1 MKQSHAMGVATVKTH
16 YSAVELAALQLPG
29 FPSTRQA
36 FECRAEKNGWA
47 FVEVKSRGRN
57 GSRREYVPSND
68 VMDAIRHK
76 AAAQLAATLPH
87 GKKALTEKDQL
98 PLIATERQSL
108 ATYARKGVLLA
119 LNTLMNRSG
128 YPMKKAARVLIEM
141 ARKGEA
147 GEQLTS
153 MLKMARDGRGR
164 PSPDGLPSER
174 SVLRFVEYE
183 RAGMLAPKK
192 READM
197 TVPAWAKPFLE
208 YYQRPEKP
216 TVEHAYRQFLNA
228 LDDKAQAPSIWQVRR
243 FLDKVGKVTLQLG
256 RMGDREIKSLKA
268 FVRRD
273 FANLLPGDIYSA
285 DGHTFDAEVQH
296 PMHNRPFRPEIT
308 SVVDI
313 ATRKKVGWSVA
324 LAESAFAVLDALRSA
339 VLGSGIPA
347 ILYVDN
353 GSGYKNELMTDIGT
367 GLMAR
372 LGIEMVNSLP
382 YNSQARGVI
391 ERLHQTVWVNAA
403 KELPGYIG
411 RDMDRQAKQATFK
424 LSRKAL
430 ANAGGEAV
438 AMPLMAWD
446 RFVAFCEEKVAEYNN
461 RPHRSLPKV
470 ADPETG
476 RRRHMTPNEAWAR
489 AEEAGFA
496 AHLVTDDEA
505 RPLFRP
511 QVLRTVRRCE
521 IELFGNR
528 YFNRQLEEFHTEELR
543 ISYDI
548 HDPAHVWVYDE
559 GGRFICQA
567 ELDGNKRD
575 YMPMSV
581 VAQARDKRASGR
593 ERRLEAKLAEVQQ
606 ERRGGPALEMPQQ
619 ISIPGLMSSFNVS
632 ELAGRARQAELV
644 DVQPVEI
651 TLSGAGAATMPA
663 STGWTVPAT
672 APERYAE
679 WLRIN
684 ELNEGE
690 LESEKQKKW
699 RSTYQASAEFRA
711 FQKKTA

>member
-1 MKQSHAMGVATVKTH
+1 MSDVTIKTH
-16 YSAVELAALQLPG
+16 YSAAELAAMQLPML
-29 FPSTRQA
+29 PTTKA
-36 FECRAEKNGWA
+36 NVIALAERSGWSW
-47 FVEVKSRGRN
+47 VEATGRG
-57 GSRREYVPSND
+57 GKRREYAPPAEVI
-68 VMDAIRHK
+68 DAIRAK
-76 AAAQLAATLPH
+76 AAQDLVAVVPAKRLALKP
-87 GKKALTEKDQL
+87 EDQL
-98 PLIATERQSL
+98 PLIVTESQGL
-108 ATYARKGVLLA
+108 QLDARKGVLLA
-119 LNTLMNRSG
+119 LDALMNRSG

-147 GEQLTS
+147 GEQLVA

-197 TVPAWAKPFLE
+197 SVPPWAKAFLE
-208 YYQRPEKP
+208 YFQRPGP
-216 TVEHAYRQFLNA
+216 ITVEHAYRQFLSS
-228 LDDKAQAPSIWQVRR
+228 LDDQAKAPSIWQVRR
-243 FLDKVGKVTLQLG
+243 FLDKVGKVTLQIG
-256 RMGDREIKSLKA
+256 RMGDREIKSIKG

-296 PMHNRPFRPEIT
+296 PMHGRPFRPEIT

-313 ATRKKVGWSVA
+313 ATRKTVGWSVG

-339 VLGSGIPA
+339 VLTGGIPA
-347 ILYVDN
+347 VFYVDN
-353 GSGYKNELMTDIGT
+353 GSGYKNELMTDTGT
-367 GLMAR
+367 GLLAR
-372 LGIEMVNSLP
+372 LGIEMINSLP

-391 ERLHQTVWVNAA
+391 EKLHQTIWVNAA

-411 RDMDRQAKQATFK
+411 HTMDRQAKQAMFK

-430 ANAGGEAV
+430 AGQAV
-438 AMPLMAWD
+438 AMPLIAWD

-496 AHLVTDDEA
+496 AHLITDDEA

-528 YFNRQLEEFHTEELR
+528 YFTRQLEEFHTEQLR
-543 ISYDI
+543 VGYDI
-548 HDPAHVWVYDE
+548 HDPAHVWVYDDA
-559 GGRFICQA
+559 GRFICTA

-575 YMPMSV
+575 YMPRSV
-581 VAQARDKRASGR
+581 IERARDKREAGR
-593 ERRLEAKLAEVQQ
+593 ERRLETKLEEVRL
-606 ERRGGPALEMPQQ
+606 ERRGAPALDMPQS
-619 ISIPGLMSSFNVS
+619 ISIPGLMGSMNLSQ
-632 ELAGRARQAELV
+632 LAERARQAELV
-644 DVQPVEI
+644 EVKP
-651 TLSGAGAATMPA
+651 TAMPA
-663 STGWTVPAT
+663 AVAAPAPIVATAEQNVWTVPTTEA
-672 APERYAE
+672 ERFAE
-679 WLRIN
+679 WQRISN
-684 ELNEGE
+684 LSEEA

-699 RSTYQASAEFRA
+699 RHTYQMSAEFRA
-711 FQKKTA
+711 FLKKTA

>member
-1 MKQSHAMGVATVKTH
+1 MNQISLRTH
-16 YSAVELAALQLPG
+16 YDADTLAEMRLTGLPT
-29 FPSTRQA
+29 TRA
-36 FECRAEKNGWA
+36 GVFKKANAAGWP
-47 FVEVKSRGRN
+47 FVEVDARG
-57 GSRREYVPSND
+57 GKGGKRREYAVPAQY
-68 VMDAIRHK
+68 MAEIREK
-76 AAAQLAATLPH
+76 AATGFVAAAVP
-87 GKKALTEKDQL
+87 ATEMRKIGPADQM
-98 PLIATERQSL
+98 PLIETEGQAL
-108 ATYARKGVLLA
+108 KADARKGVLLA
-119 LNTLMNRSG
+119 LETLMNRSG

-147 GEQLTS
+147 GEQLIN

-192 READM
+192 REPDM

-228 LDDKAQAPSIWQVRR
+228 LDDTAQAPSIWQVRR
-243 FLDKVGKVTLQLG
+243 FLDKVGNVTLQLG

-296 PMHNRPFRPEIT
+296 PMHGRPFRPDLT
-308 SVVDI
+308 SVIDI
-313 ATRKKVGWSVA
+313 ATRKKVGWSVG
-324 LAESAFAVLDALRSA
+324 LAESAFAVLDALRAA

-403 KELPGYIG
+403 KELPGFIG
-411 RDMDRQAKQATFK
+411 KDMDRQAKQATFK
-424 LSRKAL
+424 LSRQAL
-430 ANAGGEAV
+430 AKPAGQAV
-438 AMPLMAWD
+438 TMPLLSWEA
-446 RFVAFCEEKVAEYNN
+446 FVVFCEDKVAEYNN
-461 RPHRSLPKV
+461 RPHRSLPKI
-470 ADPETG
+470 ADPQTG
-476 RRRHMTPNEAWAR
+476 RRRHMTPNEAWTR
-489 AEEAGFA
+489 AEDAGFA

-528 YFNRQLEEFHTEELR
+528 YFARQLEEFHTEQLR
-543 ISYDI
+543 IGYDI

-559 GGRFICQA
+559 AGRFICQA

-575 YMPMSV
+575 YMPKSV
-581 VAQARDKRASGR
+581 IEQARDKREAGR
-593 ERRLEAKLAEVQQ
+593 ERRLEVKLEEVRL
-606 ERRGGPALEMPQQ
+606 ERRGAPALEMPQQ
-619 ISIPGLMSSFNVS
+619 ISIPGLMGNFNVS

-644 DVQPVEI
+644 EVRQVERPQPESAVWTIE
-651 TLSGAGAATMPA
+651 TKPN
-663 STGWTVPAT
+663 WTVPGTPA
-672 APERYAE
+672 ERYAE
-679 WLRIN
+679 WTRIN
-684 ELNEGE
+684 GLTEEELG
-690 LESEKQKKW
+690 SEKQKKW
-699 RSTYQASAEFRA
+699 RHTYQATAEFRA
-711 FQKKTA
+711 FRKKTA